1 MANNIEI
8 SILASVEKAT
18 KSVQGL
24 EKEFLSLSKT
34 VKLAGAV
41 VASVFTA
48 TKVVDFLVDA
58 TNAAK
63 NFENALTGV
72 QSVANAF
79 AISADDVTEAV
90 KNLASDGL
98 IPVEDVASSLKNL
111 LSSGLGL
118 DESIKLFN
126 ALKDSAAFNR
136 QGFLSLG
143 EAITGATQGIKNGN
157 STLVDNAGVT
167 KNLSVLQKEYAQ
179 SIGTT
184 VGRLTEAQRIQAIYT
199 GILREAAIFSGD
211 AAKLSDS
218 YAGATARLSAS
229 YDKLLVSVG
238 KFVTESTIIRSITNG
253 ISEAFDFVS
262 KSLDDLRKNFSLT
275 SIAVNTY
282 IAVVKNIANAFD
294 IDALKKVAKNL
305 ENNKHILLGTSD
317 SAKKATD
324 EVKKFTKA
332 ATNNAPVKTIEEQR
346 SALDKLKD
354 SFANL
359 RQEVDKQIQQFAQKP
374 FDLLFNLQANTID
387 FERRIIDL
395 NNAFKEGS
403 ITQDVYLEGVQ
414 AIQKAQ
420 EEAARNQIIGTVS
433 GFLNAAVS
441 GRAGAEKLVSNL
453 ASAATNAIIPGLG
466 DALGPLFDAFAKG
479 PEEVRKMVREFTQS
493 LPEIIN
499 GFIQAV
505 PVFIEELLSGV
516 PQIIIGLLNSL
527 PDLIDGL
534 IAAIPNIIQGFVDN
548 LPQLIQAIIAR
559 LPEIVTK
566 LAIAFATQIP
576 AAFIKSVPSIIEA
589 IVRGLRD
596 GLIELINNIIDS
608 VTGFV
613 SDPIGGIG
621 DFFGFAKGG
630 QAFSVKGGTSGQDS
644 VPAMLMPGELVVDRS
659 TAFALKDFLANQGTN
674 DYDVV
679 VASKLANIEEL
690 LKNPQVISG
699 DVNIGYSVLSEAIF
713 KLNRSNA
720 RLA

>member
-34 VKLAGAV
+34 VKLAGTV

-79 AISADDVTEAV
+79 AISTDDVTEAV
-90 KNLASDGL
+90 KSLASDGL

-167 KNLSVLQKEYAQ
+167 KNLSILQKEYAQ

-184 VGRLTEAQRIQAIYT
+184 VGRLTEAQKIQAIYT
-199 GILREAAIFSGD
+199 GILREASIFSGD

-229 YDKLLVSVG
+229 YDKLLVSIG
-238 KFVTESTIIRSITNG
+238 KFVTESSVIRSIAEG
-253 ISEAFDFVS
+253 IANAFDYIS
-262 KSLDDLRKNFSLT
+262 KTLDDLRKNFTLT
-275 SIAVNTY
+275 NIAVNTF
-282 IAVVKNIANAFD
+282 IATLKNIANAFN
-294 IDALKKVAKNL
+294 IDSLKQVVKRLEDSKEQYFGVADAAKDATN
-305 ENNKHILLGTSD
+305 E
-317 SAKKATD
+317 AKKF
-324 EVKKFTKA
+324 VKA
-332 ATNNAPVKTIEEQR
+332 ASDNSPVKTIEEQR

-359 RQEVDKQIQQFAQKP
+359 RTEVDRQIQQFAQKP
-374 FDLLFNLQANTID
+374 FDLIFNLQANTID

-403 ITQDVYLEGVQ
+403 ISQDVYLEGVQ

-453 ASAATNAIIPGLG
+453 ATAATNAIIPGLG

-479 PEEVRKMVREFTQS
+479 PEEVRKLVSEFTKA
-493 LPEIIN
+493 LPEVIN
-499 GFIQAV
+499 GFIQAI
-505 PVFIEELLSGV
+505 PVFIEELAKGV
-516 PQIIIGLLNSL
+516 PKIITGILNSL
-527 PDLIDGL
+527 PELIDG
-534 IAAIPNIIQGFVDN
+534 IVKAIPDIIQGFVDN

-566 LAIAFATQIP
+566 LAIAFSTQIP
-576 AAFIKSVPSIIEA
+576 AAFIKAVPQIIEA

-613 SDPIGGIG
+613 SDPVGSVG

-630 QAFSVKGGTSGQDS
+630 QAFSVTGGVSGRDS
-644 VPAMLMPGELVVDRS
+644 VPAMLTPGELVVDRS

-674 DYDVV
+674 DYDLV
-679 VASKLANIEEL
+679 VASKLASIEEL
-690 LKNPQVISG
+690 LKNPQVLVG
-699 DVNIGYSVLSEAIF
+699 DVNIGYSTLSEAIF